1 MSDKILLCV
10 LRMPMPDDPKEMSEP
25 EWIQFKAITR
35 DAADRIE
42 SDNKRFDE
50 IGAFLKKWTALSQLL
65 SEEDKDFRKTQ
76 FAYRFRNE
84 ATEILYKHCC

>member
-10 LRMPMPDDPKEMSEP
+10 LRMPMPDDPKEMSEQ

-42 SDNKRFDE
+42 SDNKRFDD
-50 IGAFLKKWTALSQLL
+50 IGVFLKKWTALI
-65 SEEDKDFRKTQ
+65 
-76 FAYRFRNE
+76 RNE